1 MNQQRPIPRSA
12 HRWPLASIAILSFS
26 PGSSLADQT
35 PPGQAPALLLV
46 RIDAV
51 RVAAQRPD
59 HAGSWDEKWE
69 PSSSGA
75 GCKLLAL
82 AAGAVGGAEAGTATG
97 LLCRLAGEDSGAQG
111 QSDPK
116 APDLLIKVT
125 TDPSTVYRTYI
136 AADTYS
142 QMFQYSVVLPVAEI
156 PRSGLQIIVLDQ
168 DGASIGEGELI
179 GSIRISKEQLL
190 AAALDTSPT
199 MTLKDGPLEK
209 LELVVESYREKT
221 RSATHVHPVNDPM
234 SELAQLYVHAGEMVE
249 IHAEGQYSVASNG
262 FLLGPAGYQDG
273 SRRAYNLPDPAFG
286 TLAHGA
292 AVARVGH
299 RGARAVFSVDGCVSL
314 ASPFTGTVSIG
325 VNDRDRANN
334 HGTLSFDV
342 VVRPP
347 RRGEWAHPGRLRTCA
362 EYYADGPRAP
372 ATDPPISPPPD
383 ARSPAPLAVGV
394 APASGTALVAPGS
407 PQAHAALTACAI
419 RHDFHGSAEF
429 VIEIRPTGR
438 GVLDRFIAESAPLE
452 FVRCVADVV
461 ERLHFEPAHGRRLR
475 YPLHFE

>member
-1 MNQQRPIPRSA
+1 MSQRPIPQGVR
-12 HRWPLASIAILSFS
+12 RWPLAFLVTLSVL
-26 PGSSLADQT
+26 PGSSLADQGSPRREPT
-35 PPGQAPALLLV
+35 MLLV

-51 RVAAQRPD
+51 RVATQRPD

-69 PSSSGA
+69 PSSSDA
-75 GCKLLAL
+75 GCKLLGL
-82 AAGAVGGAEAGTATG
+82 AAGAVAGADAGTATG
-97 LLCRLAGEDSGAQG
+97 LLCRLLGEESGAQG

-142 QMFQYSVVLPVAEI
+142 QMFQYSLVLPVAEI
-156 PRSGLQIIVLDQ
+156 PRSGLQLIVLDQ

-179 GSIRISKEQLL
+179 GSIRVSREQLL
-190 AAALDTSPT
+190 AAAVHTPPI
-199 MTLKDGPLEK
+199 MTLEDGPLEK
-209 LELVVESYREKT
+209 LELVVEPYREDT
-221 RSATHVHPVNDPM
+221 RSAMRMHPVTDPM
-234 SELAQLYVHAGEMVE
+234 SELAQLYVHAGEVVE
-249 IHAEGQYSVASNG
+249 ILAEGPYSVASNG

-286 TLAHGA
+286 TFAHGA

-299 RGARAVFSVDGCVSL
+299 RGAHAAFAVDGCVIV
-314 ASPFTGTVSIG
+314 ASPFTGSVSIG

-347 RRGEWAHPGRLRTCA
+347 GRGEWARPGSLRRCA
-362 EYYADGPRAP
+362 EHHANGPRAP
-372 ATDPPISPPPD
+372 ATDPPVPPPPG
-383 ARSPAPLAVGV
+383 ARSPAPPAAGV
-394 APASGTALVAPGS
+394 APAGGTALVPPGS
-407 PQAHAALTACAI
+407 PQAHDALAACAA
-419 RHDFHGSAEF
+419 RHGFHGSVEL
-429 VIEIRPTGR
+429 VIEIQPTGR
-438 GVLDRFIAESAPLE
+438 GVLGRFIAEGAPLE
-452 FVRCVADVV
+452 LVRCVADIV
-461 ERLHFEPAHGRRLR
+461 EGLRFDPAHGRRLR